1 MGNVPNVGL
10 LACIHIFTS
19 FSRYILKSKH
29 TGSPILMDSLL
40 FQNGELSLQ
49 DFRFIVAHPDI
60 LPELVSI
67 RGLMKRKFPN
77 QKSGTLKQ
85 GKEWNTVVSD
95 VHTVKLTFRHWASYT
110 CKKGIPLPL
119 SNCILYIQ
127 STNILTEF
135 FETCCTICF
144 FFSSQN
150 AVYFILLSFFGSY
163 NIHILDKECTKI

>member
-1 MGNVPNVGL
+1 M
-10 LACIHIFTS
+10 
-19 FSRYILKSKH
+19 
-29 TGSPILMDSLL
+29 LMDSLL

-49 DFRFIVAHPDI
+49 DFRFVVAHPDI

-85 GKEWNTVVSD
+85 GKEWNTVMSD
-95 VHTVKLTFRHWASYT
+95 VHTVKLTFRHWAFYT

-119 SNCILYIQ
+119 SNCILCIQ

-135 FETCCTICF
+135 FETCCTI
-144 FFSSQN
+144 SVSPSKMPRISQC
-150 AVYFILLSFFGSY
+150 YHFWFKRCSHFTY
-163 NIHILDKECTKI
+163 RIH